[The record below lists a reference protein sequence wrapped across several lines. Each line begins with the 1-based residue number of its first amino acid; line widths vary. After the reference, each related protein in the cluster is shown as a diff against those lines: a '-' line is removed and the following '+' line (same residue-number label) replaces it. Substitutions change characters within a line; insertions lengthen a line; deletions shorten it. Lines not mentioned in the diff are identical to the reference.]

1 MATYDE
7 VIQALRN
14 ADAAGNAEDAR
25 RLAEI
30 AASMRIMESPENA
43 RGDVPFILQ
52 TMGDEPAP
60 PTMGEYVRESVGRS
74 LSNIPA
80 LMAESS
86 ALYGLSDGEFP
97 SQLPPQ
103 GTAGQAYTQFQREL
117 GLKPEMRPA
126 SQLQRA
132 VGTVSGAVADPLNL
146 FGGAGIARQGL
157 TNAAR
162 GLGLFQKGVGV
173 QTAITGVSALG
184 GEYGGEAGGQYFGV
198 PGQVIGSVVGS
209 LLSGGGTIKA
219 GQMLGDRLSLRDID
233 VEDLAN
239 VEGVSRAKDIIEKA
253 IKTDP
258 LLQQKLE
265 NIQSKIEF
273 VTGKKGGAAIA
284 GLDNLVLSST
294 LKKLATDD
302 VEFATEL
309 NNIYSELKTA
319 VRKKSQELYPRPSGE
334 IPSGQAKV
342 SQTETDYNQRITF
355 IDNQLN
361 KLTGQFD
368 IAGGTKPVE
377 IGTAIQNL
385 VISKEKAARNALR
398 PEYDSVLTQ
407 ASSQGA
413 LLPAQDTQNLLRTAE
428 NLFQSDPWAKEAPLL
443 KLVREQ
449 SSKFKAMRRQAVP
462 TGEGTTLPATTAP
475 DLTMGM
481 DITSPDSLKRRVA
494 QDIREVRDANRQDKL
509 RSFQTKIDEA
519 LDKVQNSSGN
529 IVIDFRGE
537 KLPFGQAMTALD
549 TDYYNKV
556 GIPFKDA
563 AAIEK
568 ISSSDYAEKIS
579 PLIASSP
586 TALNQFLRVAG
597 NEGVSLAEKSV
608 MSKLY
613 NKALDKNGV
622 IDPLKLDNLLSKTS
636 TNGGYSDILDQLPA
650 LKQRL
655 SDTGLKAQYLSS
667 EKIAI
672 DDAARDSMS
681 KAGQSFLKD
690 YDISGVDGIV
700 SKMTGETRKGYLNK
714 FFTDLKKLPS
724 NEQKNS
730 LFAVKNGL
738 VGSMLNSPNPFDYL
752 SKNSDAF
759 IRVFGVN
766 EYKNL
771 SALADVSRLS
781 KTLDIS
787 KLNFSKV
794 ATEQESALQRA
805 MGGIAPQRISGILV
819 NQIAS
824 VFNKGFRILSLIG
837 QTNID
842 NATKEA
848 QRKLFLDDNGVD
860 VIVNASTKFFTKKG
874 DEIQLNRLITPDD
887 VKKMATAIGMGAL
900 RQNYFGVSA
909 AASPSE
915 VVRPQEAVVEEE

>member
-7 VIQALRN
+7 VIEALRN
-14 ADAAGNAEDAR
+14 ADAAGNVDDAR
-25 RLAEI
+25 KLAEI
-30 AASMRIMESPENA
+30 ANSMREKLVSVDSEGVEQSPFTLI
-43 RGDVPFILQ
+43 GDQP
-52 TMGDEPAP
+52 PP
-60 PTMGEYVRESVGRS
+60 PTMGEFATESIGRT
-74 LSNIPA
+74 LSTIPA

-86 ALYGLSDGEFP
+86 ALYGLSEGEFP
-97 SQLPPQ
+97 SALPPQ
-103 GTAGQAYTQFQREL
+103 GTAGKAYTEFQRNL

-126 SQLQRA
+126 TQMQRA
-132 VGTVSGAVADPLNL
+132 VGTVLGAVADPLNL

-157 TNAAR
+157 SNVAR
-162 GLGLFQKGVGV
+162 GLGLFEKGVGA
-173 QTAITGVSALG
+173 QTAIAGVSALG

-198 PGQVIGSVVGS
+198 PGQVIGSIIGS
-209 LLSGGGTIKA
+209 LASGGGTIKA
-219 GQMLGDRLSLRDID
+219 GQMLSDRLSIKDID
-233 VEDLAN
+233 IEDLAN
-239 VEGVSRAKDIIEKA
+239 VEGISRAKDVIEKA

-273 VTGKKGGAAIA
+273 VTGKKGGAGVA

-309 NNIYSELKTA
+309 NNIYSELRAA

-361 KLTGQFD
+361 KLTGQLD

-385 VISKEKAARNALR
+385 VVAKEKAAKAALK
-398 PEYDSVLTQ
+398 PEYESVLGQ
-407 ASSQGA
+407 ASNQGA
-413 LLPAQDTQNLLRTAE
+413 LLPAQDTQDLLNTAE
-428 NLFQSDPWAKEAPLL
+428 QLFQGDPWAKQAPLL

-462 TGEGTTLPATTAP
+462 TAEGTTLPATIAP

-481 DITSPDSLKRRVA
+481 DITSLDSLKRRVA
-494 QDIREVRDANRQDKL
+494 QDIRETRDPNRQDKL
-509 RSFQTKIDEA
+509 RLLQIRVDEA

-597 NEGVSLAEKSV
+597 DQGVSLAEKSV

-613 NKALDKNGV
+613 NQALDKNGV

-636 TNGGYSDILDQLPA
+636 TNGGYSDIVDQLPA
-650 LKQRL
+650 LKKRL
-655 SDTGLKAQYLSS
+655 SETGLKAQYLSS

-690 YDISGVDGIV
+690 YDASGVNGIV

-714 FFTDLKKLPS
+714 FFTDLKKLPP

-730 LFAVKNGL
+730 LLAVKNGL
-738 VGSMLNSPNPFDYL
+738 VGNMLDSPNPFDYL

-771 SALADVSRLS
+771 NALADVSRLS
-781 KTLDIS
+781 KTLDIN

-805 MGGIAPQRISGILV
+805 MGGIAPQRISGIVV

-860 VIVNASTKFFTKKG
+860 AIVNASTKFFTKKG
-874 DEIQLNRLITPDD
+874 EEIQLNQLISPDD
-887 VKKMATAIGMGAL
+887 VKKMATAVGMGAL

-909 AASPSE
+909 TASPSE